1 MDPKEQVI
9 SNVRLWLTLHKSE
22 VQLARSPDSLMG
34 QVRLFA
40 YGASQLSNDELKQ
53 VISAWCVDNLVFGP
67 MMGPIDVKQASDED
81 IKQSAKKGVQTQSDT
96 PTVSHSGGKLQVKL
110 TGLTAELKKGKYGM
124 AAGVS
129 WFGTASMEVSVGGL
143 KLSGELSTTRWEV
156 KLTYPDDPVTPD
168 LSKLEKTVR
177 EAEKSLWGAM
187 NSLSGFSSLN
197 DIPRVKTKMQPYVQP
212 LKDAVEAIQGAAK
225 TPPTGI
231 NFGLSI
237 NSPNI
242 VAGQSGIPSGY
253 EVQGVV
259 TIRF

>member
-1 MDPKEQVI
+1 MDPKEQI
-9 SNVRLWLTLHKSE
+9 ILNIQLWLTTHKTE
-22 VQLARSPDSLMG
+22 VRLATSLDSLVDQM
-34 QVRLFA
+34 RLFV
-40 YGASQLSNDELKQ
+40 YGASQLSSDELKQ
-53 VISAWCVDNLVFGP
+53 VIVGWCKDNLVFGP
-67 MMGPIDVKQASDED
+67 MLGPPQVKQTSDDE
-81 IKQSAKKGVQTQSDT
+81 IKRSAKNGVQTQSDT
-96 PTVSHSGGKLQVKL
+96 PAVSHSGGKLVVKL
-110 TGLTAELKKGKYGM
+110 TGLTAELKKGKFGA
-124 AAGVS
+124 AAGMS

-168 LSKLEKTVR
+168 LSKLEKTVS

-187 NSLSGFSSLN
+187 NSLSGFSSVK

-212 LKDAVEAIQGAAK
+212 LKDAVEAIQGAAS

-231 NFGLSI
+231 NFGLSV

-242 VAGQSGIPSGY
+242 AAGHSGIPPGY
-253 EVQGVV
+253 EVQGVI